1 MMNIDVNNP
10 REVYLAGVAVL
21 SEALGPV
28 GYARFMQQVGACR
41 GDYTKEK
48 YEMPDMSFAEIM
60 AGIEKM
66 NEEYAKFKSAQSSNA

>member
-28 GYARFMQQVGACR
+28 GYARFMQQVGACH

-66 NEEYAKFKSAQSSNA
+66 NEEYAKFKSAQGSNA

>member
-28 GYARFMQQVGACR
+28 GYARFMQQVGACH
-41 GDYTKEK
+41 GDYTK
-48 YEMPDMSFAEIM
+48 D
-60 AGIEKM
+60 GGD
-66 NEEYAKFKSAQSSNA
+66 